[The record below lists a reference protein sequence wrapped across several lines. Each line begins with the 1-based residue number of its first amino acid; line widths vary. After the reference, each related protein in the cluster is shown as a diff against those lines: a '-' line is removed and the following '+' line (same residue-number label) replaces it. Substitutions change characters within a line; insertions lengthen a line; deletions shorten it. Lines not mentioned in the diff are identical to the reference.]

1 MEVSDNDSFASKI
14 NSETLLRELQI
25 MTELSA

>member
-14 NSETLLRELQI
+14 HSETPLWELQI
-25 MTELSA
+25 MTELSS